1 MYQDPNKTRP
11 KKASERIEDKR
22 SKYSV
27 SSGKQQAK
35 KALGGIGSKL
45 SVDTAPEEVQLSG
58 AEATSS
64 YRVAYNELRE
74 TMTDASPY
82 SDMDVD
88 LGEDAI
94 ASRPPEYNPRPRIR
108 GEGGKLSFDERVS
121 KVQRDANDPDFRAS
135 VKELSKE
142 FNITDREV
150 YSVINGEN
158 SDWAWDVTNNLGYKG
173 LFQVGKTPAEE
184 AGIDY
189 ENLTSM
195 KPSQQVREYAKYLR
209 RWGYDGSVPLA
220 VMQAAPG
227 KAKSLKG
234 KPESTVVYAKGSK
247 EWKANPLWRSE
258 NNGPVT
264 IASLKEWGS

>member
-1 MYQDPNKTRP
+1 MYEDP
-11 KKASERIEDKR
+11 KKSRASERIERLR
-22 SKYSV
+22 SKYAVGSAK
-27 SSGKQQAK
+27 SQAK
-35 KALGGIGSKL
+35 EALGGIPNRLQSKNRQKDEPSSGEVSDL
-45 SVDTAPEEVQLSG
+45 YRIAMNDYRATMVD
-58 AEATSS
+58 
-64 YRVAYNELRE
+64 AYVSDENLPKE
-74 TMTDASPY
+74 MT
-82 SDMDVD
+82 
-88 LGEDAI
+88 GEDAI

-158 SDWAWDVTNNLGYKG
+158 SDWSWDVTNNLGYKG

-227 KAKSLKG
+227 KVKSLKG
-234 KPESTVVYAKGSK
+234 KPENTVVYAKGSK

-264 IASLKEWGS
+264 IASLKEWGG